1 VVVGKEGTASCSARE
16 LKDAFGKLDKGLTDR
31 DQLAELARRYREQGK
46 RLVFTNG
53 CFDILH
59 RGHVAYL
66 NRAKELGDVL
76 FVGVNSDASV
86 RRLKGENRPVNALDD
101 RIQVLSALSCVDHVV
116 GFDEDRPDGLIRAV
130 RPHVFVKVGDY
141 TIDTL
146 PEAPLVRELGGFVEI
161 LPLVEDRSTTSI
173 IDRIRET
180 VPCPVC
186 SEMQGSEVR
195 RGREHVG

>member
-1 VVVGKEGTASCSARE
+1 
-16 LKDAFGKLDKGLTDR
+16 
-31 DQLAELARRYREQGK
+31 
-46 RLVFTNG
+46 
-53 CFDILH
+53 
-59 RGHVAYL
+59 VAYL

-76 FVGVNSDASV
+76 FVGVNSDESV
-86 RRLKGENRPVNALDD
+86 RRLKGPNRPVNSLDD

-116 GFDEDRPDGLIRAV
+116 GFDEDRPDDLIRAV
-130 RPHVFVKVGDY
+130 RPQVFVKGGDY
-141 TIDTL
+141 TIATL

-186 SEMQGSEVR
+186 SAGQGGEVR
-195 RGREHVG
+195 HGREHVG